1 MWRLQHFIR
10 ASVSAVLVGAL
21 QLTTSGATSP
31 ALAEAA
37 VKIPPAQVEPVAGTQ
52 LKRIKL
58 DSKAVQRLDVQTA
71 EVRQEPSGKKIIPYA
86 SVIYDLKGA
95 WVYTNPEP
103 LTYLRHSVTV
113 ELIRGDELGYS
124 DALLGAFAAITV
136 PAAAALAALDQGDLA
151 GYDAAMNPTVPLSR
165 LIFEP
170 PTFDYKVGVAFL
182 AWLNGLQ
189 PHFAMLGG
197 LHHSRPA
204 GHLIRVFELAAGARA
219 LAGPDLAAERM
230 TEFLGK
236 VT

>member
-113 ELIRGDELGYS
+113 ELIRGDDVYVTDG
-124 DALLGAFAAITV
+124 
-136 PAAAALAALDQGDLA
+136 P
-151 GYDAAMNPTVPLSR
+151 
-165 LIFEP
+165 
-170 PTFDYKVGVAFL
+170 
-182 AWLNGLQ
+182 
-189 PHFAMLGG
+189 
-197 LHHSRPA
+197 PA
-204 GHLIRVFELAAGARA
+204 GTPIVVVG
-219 LAGPDLAAERM
+219 AAELYGA
-230 TEFLGK
+230 EKG
-236 VT
+236 VGH